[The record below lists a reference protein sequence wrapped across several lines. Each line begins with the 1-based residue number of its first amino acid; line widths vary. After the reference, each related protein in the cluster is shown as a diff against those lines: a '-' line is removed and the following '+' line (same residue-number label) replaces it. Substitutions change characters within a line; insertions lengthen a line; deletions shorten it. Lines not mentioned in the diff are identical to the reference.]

1 MELAVAT
8 YSTAAVAF
16 AAFIV
21 LLVWDGG
28 DVRSYRP
35 LALAATCTLLW
46 AAWIAFD
53 FWMNG
58 VRLTVPGHL
67 LEIVRSTAWLVFLA
81 DALFAN
87 APERRRTRRAVRI
100 GIFGTGIG
108 AAALGILS
116 AFTLG
121 TAWAMNPNTILIG
134 YLALAI
140 FGLALTE
147 NLLRNVPS
155 DARWNLKFLC
165 FGVGAIFGYDFFL
178 YSQALLL
185 RQIDGDL
192 YAARGITN
200 ALCVSLLAVSV
211 LRSAASRAK
220 PQRREIVVSHSLVF
234 HSAALLGT
242 GAYLLIMAAVGY
254 YIRQFGGS
262 WGGVLQMAFLFG
274 AGILLVLSFS
284 SGTVRGYLKNFVGRH
299 FFKYKYDYRE
309 EWLRFI
315 QTTSEAEQNVQLPE
329 RVIQAVSDIFDSPEG
344 GVWVRQQERLV
355 LKSTWNLSRW
365 NLSAAG
371 AYLERG
377 SSLVALLE
385 RAPAVIDID
394 ELRRDP
400 RRYESATLPDWLD
413 SQPRAWLIVPLVHH
427 DELSG
432 VLILGKPRAPK
443 DLDWEDRELLGT
455 LGQQAASYLAEFEL
469 GEALAEARQFE
480 AFNKRFAF
488 VIHDIKNLVS
498 RLSLIVS
505 NAAKHKHDAA
515 FQDDMIRTIE
525 SSIDKMKKLLQQ
537 LHGQPGQQGQLVE
550 IERLI
555 NAAVTAQKGRGA
567 AVTIEVKEGAL
578 AVQADEERLRRVIGH
593 LVQNAV
599 EAVPK
604 DGAVVVRL
612 RAEGKMAVL
621 EVEDNGPGMDSE
633 FVREKLF
640 KPFKTTKGEGY
651 GIGVYESN
659 EFARAAGGRLD
670 VFSQPGRGT
679 IMKMSLPLVR
689 PAAL

>member
-1 MELAVAT
+1 MDLAVVT
-8 YSTAAVAF
+8 YSTAAAAF

-21 LLVWDGG
+21 LLIWHGG

-35 LALAATCTLLW
+35 LALAATCTMLW
-46 AAWIAFD
+46 AAWLAYD

-58 VRLTVPGHL
+58 PRLTVPGHI
-67 LEIVRSTAWLVFLA
+67 LEIVRSTAWLIFLA

-87 APERRRTRRAVRI
+87 APERWRTRRGIRV

-108 AAALGILS
+108 AAAP
-116 AFTLG
+116 AFMPWLMPNVPWV
-121 TAWAMNPNTILIG
+121 ANPNTFLIG

-147 NLLRNVPS
+147 NLLRNVHS

-185 RQIDGDL
+185 RQVDVDL
-192 YAARGITN
+192 YVARGITN

-211 LRSAASRAK
+211 LRSAKSRAK
-220 PQRREIVVSHSLVF
+220 TQRREIVVSHNLVF

-242 GAYLLIMAAVGY
+242 GAYMLIMAGVGY

-262 WGGVLQMAFLFG
+262 WGGVLQMTFFFG

-284 SGTVRGYLKNFVGRH
+284 SGTVRGYLKNFVGRN
-299 FFKYKYDYRE
+299 FFKYKYDYRD

-315 QTTSEAEQNVQLPE
+315 RTISEAEQNVQLPE
-329 RVIQAVSDIFDSPEG
+329 RVIEAVSDIFDSPEG
-344 GVWVRQQERLV
+344 GVWLRQNDRLV

-365 NLSAAG
+365 ELSAAD
-371 AYLERG
+371 ASLDRG

-385 RAPAVIDID
+385 REPAVIDID

-400 RRYESATLPDWLD
+400 RRYEGATLPEWLD
-413 SQPRAWLIVPLVHH
+413 GLARAWLIVPLVHH
-427 DELSG
+427 EELNG

-525 SSIDKMKKLLQQ
+525 NSIDKMKKMLLQ
-537 LHGQPGQQGQLVE
+537 LHGQPGQSGQLIE
-550 IERLI
+550 IARLI
-555 NAAVTAQKGRGA
+555 NAAVAAQSGRGPS
-567 AVTIEVKEGAL
+567 VTVEMKDGAL
-578 AVQADEERLRRVIGH
+578 AVQGDEERLRRVIGH

-612 RAEGKMAVL
+612 RAEGKLAVL
-621 EVEDNGPGMDSE
+621 EVEDNGPGMDPE

>member
-1 MELAVAT
+1 MDLAVAT

-21 LLVWDGG
+21 LLIWDGG

-35 LALAATCTLLW
+35 LALAATCTMLW

-58 VRLTVPGHL
+58 ARLTVPGHT
-67 LEIVRSTAWLVFLA
+67 LEIVRSTAWLIFLS

-87 APERRRTRRAVRI
+87 APERWRTRRGVRL
-100 GIFGTGIG
+100 GIFATGIG
-108 AAALGILS
+108 AVSLGFLPAVVPAA
-116 AFTLG
+116 
-121 TAWAMNPNTILIG
+121 AWAANPNVLLIG

-185 RQIDGDL
+185 RQIDAEL

-242 GAYLLIMAAVGY
+242 GAYLLIMAGVGY

-284 SGTVRGYLKNFVGRH
+284 SGTVRGYLKNFVGRN
-299 FFKYKYDYRE
+299 FFKYKYDYRD

-315 QTTSEAEQNVQLPE
+315 ATISEAEQNVQLPE

-344 GVWVRQQERLV
+344 GVWLRQQDRLV

-365 NLSAAG
+365 NLSAAD

-394 ELRRDP
+394 ELRREP
-400 RRYESATLPDWLD
+400 RRYENATLPEWLGGLA
-413 SQPRAWLIVPLVHH
+413 RAWLIVPLVHH
-427 DELSG
+427 EELSG

-525 SSIDKMKKLLQQ
+525 SSIDKMKKLLLQ
-537 LHGQPGQQGQLVE
+537 LHGQPGQGQLIE

-555 NAAVTAQKGRGA
+555 NAAVAAQKGRGPS
-567 AVTIEVKEGAL
+567 VTIEVKEGAL

-621 EVEDNGPGMDSE
+621 EVEDNGPGMDPE